1 MKIAHPPDQL
11 LRIDLT
17 AMIDVI
23 FLLLIFWM
31 TVAQLAGAGEATA
44 LDTPVTDAPQ
54 PIEIPPDVLV
64 IELAADSQNV
74 VVGGRLIE
82 QQQLLDALSMGPRP
96 KHVLLRAQ
104 ASVDAADVQTLLGAL
119 RQAGIERV
127 GLAVRRKH
135 E

>member
-1 MKIAHPPDQL
+1 MKMERPPDQL

-31 TVAQLAGAGEATA
+31 TVAQLAGAGEATS
-44 LDTPVTDAPQ
+44 LDTPVTDASL

-64 IELAADSQNV
+64 IELTADSDNFL
-74 VVGGRLIE
+74 VGGRLIE
-82 QQQLLDALSMGPRP
+82 PQRLVDTLAVGPRP
-96 KHVLLRAQ
+96 QHVLLRAE
-104 ASVDAADVQTLLGAL
+104 ASVDAAAAQTLLGAL
-119 RQAGIERV
+119 RQAGVERV
-127 GLAVRRKH
+127 GLAVRRKD